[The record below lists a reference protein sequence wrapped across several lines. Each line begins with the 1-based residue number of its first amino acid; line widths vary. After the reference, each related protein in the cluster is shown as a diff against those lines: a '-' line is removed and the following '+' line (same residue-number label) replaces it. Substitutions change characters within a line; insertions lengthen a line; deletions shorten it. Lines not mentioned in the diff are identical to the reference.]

1 MTTKQVI
8 PKKDEAGFEHLNPAG
23 DDTPSHDRLTSCW
36 GIWHAPEQVAAFV
49 ETSNGAPGSHPQK
62 KGIFLKEEAI
72 ACLKKESIIN
82 RNKIRSPF

>member
-8 PKKDEAGFEHLNPAG
+8 QKKDEAGFEHLNPAG

-62 KGIFLKEEAI
+62 KGIFFERGGN
-72 ACLKKESIIN
+72 CLSEKGKY
-82 RNKIRSPF
+82 NKQK